1 MPLITKIQSDLKAA
15 MLAKN
20 NLVRDT
26 LRLVLSEMKNRRIEV
41 GQDLDGSEQ
50 EEVLQRCVK
59 TRRDS
64 VEQYRNAGRDDLADK
79 EQAEIDVIEG
89 YLPEQMSED
98 DVRGAVRAAI
108 ESTGAK
114 SKKDMGMVMKALM
127 AEHKGRIEGKVAQR
141 FVGELLS

>member
-15 MLAKN
+15 MLARN
-20 NLVRDT
+20 DLVRDT
-26 LRLVLSEMKNRRIEV
+26 LRLVMSEMKNRRIEI
-41 GQDLDGSEQ
+41 GQDLDASEQ
-50 EEVLQRCVK
+50 EAVLQRCVK

-64 VEQYRNAGRDDLADK
+64 VEAYRNAGRADLADR

-89 YLPEQMSED
+89 YLPEQMSEED
-98 DVRGAVRAAI
+98 IRTAVRAAI

-114 SKKDMGMVMKALM
+114 SKKDMGLVMKALM

-141 FVGELLS
+141 LAGELLS